1 MIFLKIALIYLGR
14 KGGGSIYSIEIAK
27 ALSKKSDVLV
37 VISKQSENINE
48 WHKTGLN
55 VLEVDTYNDIK
66 SMMLSTM
73 NIKKF
78 LNLKKKIL
86 NFRPDVLYYPMIH
99 TWTPIINMFIKQ
111 VPKIVTLHDPKP
123 HKGEENIILEKISNM
138 SIKQADRIVILSSI
152 FKETVLDLGIDPDRI
167 DVIPHGE
174 FSYYARK
181 NNTTKKEFK
190 NTILFFGRISKYKG
204 IEVLLKAFKI
214 IKQDVKDAKLLIV
227 GSGDMTD
234 YKELIGKLRDIEITN
249 RWIKDDEV
257 GNFFSK
263 ADFLV
268 VPYIDASQSGVI
280 PTAYGFSMPVVASRI
295 GGIPEQVDDGKTGFL
310 VKPGDENELA
320 EKCIELLNNPDLII
334 EMGQNAYKKACN
346 EMSWEHVSNLLMESI
361 RKIKDERRTKI

>member
-1 MIFLKIALIYLGR
+1 MKVALIYLGR
-14 KGGGSIYSIEIAK
+14 KGGGSIYSIEMAK
-27 ALSKKSDVLV
+27 SLSKKADIFA
-37 VISKQSENINE
+37 VISKQSENIIE

-55 VLEVDTYNDIK
+55 VLEVDTYTDIK
-66 SMMLSTM
+66 SMVLSTM

-78 LNLKKKIL
+78 LSLKRKIL

-99 TWTPIINMFIKQ
+99 TWTPIINMFIKHI
-111 VPKIVTLHDPKP
+111 PKIVTIHDPRP

-138 SIKQADRIVILSSI
+138 SIKQADRVVILSNI
-152 FKETVLDLGIDPDRI
+152 FKEIVINLGINPDKI

-181 NNTTKKEFK
+181 NSTNKKEFK

-204 IEVLLKAFKI
+204 IEVLLRAFKI
-214 IKQDVKDAKLLIV
+214 IKTDIKDAKLMIV
-227 GSGDMTD
+227 GSGDMTE
-234 YKELIGKLRDIEITN
+234 YKELIDGLKDIEVIN
-249 RWIKDDEV
+249 RWVRDEEV
-257 GNFFSK
+257 GSFFLK

-280 PTAYGFSMPVVASRI
+280 PTAYSFSMPVVASRI

-310 VKPGDENELA
+310 VEPGDENELA
-320 EKCIELLNNPDLII
+320 EKCVELLNNPDLII
-334 EMGQNAYKKACN
+334 EMGENAYKKALN

-361 RKIKDERRTKI
+361 KKIINERSTKV